1 MKLLLL
7 ASSLETSTLDAA
19 AGWMYELTARL
30 ATRGHRVTVLCTK
43 PLEPDEVPE
52 DPPGVAVWR
61 PSPDALAAAVTN
73 ALAQEPD
80 LVHVAVTGPLSP
92 EVVAAL
98 AGVPLLLDLLDWSP
112 LCPLGDLVTRPRGEA
127 CEQHFPVA
135 PCGSCAGHS
144 HVRAME
150 PLAQLARAGHRVVAH
165 SGFVRD
171 RATLAL
177 GRGVSLLPIG
187 VDSVRFSQ
195 NPSAPLSPEVATLSS
210 DRSRPRVLLI
220 GPPTPARGGHRVLDL
235 LIALHA
241 RVPGVEMVVAGT
253 DPGNP
258 DGGHTLLTEAKELG
272 LSSQLTLLPRVAR
285 TDLPALLTSVDVGV
299 APGMGPD
306 ALGLGIIQALAAGL
320 PVVGHVDG
328 TMPALLDGGRAGL
341 LVNAAHTGIF
351 ADTVALVL
359 ADDAARAAMGEQ
371 ARLAAIERH
380 EIERAVFDTES
391 LYERVR
397 APRVPGL
404 PGMPPRGRRTVA

>member
-1 MKLLLL
+1 MRLLLL
-7 ASSLETSTLDAA
+7 ASGLETSTLDAA
-19 AGWMYELTARL
+19 AGWTYDLTARL
-30 ATRGHRVTVLCTK
+30 AARGHRVTVLCTE
-43 PLEPDEVPE
+43 PLEPGDAAE
-52 DPPGVAVWR
+52 DPPGVTVWR
-61 PSPDALAAAVTN
+61 PGPDSLASAVTN

-80 LVHVAVTGPLSP
+80 LVHVAVTGPLPP

-98 AGVPLLLDLLDWSP
+98 AEMPVLVDLLDWSP
-112 LCPLGDLVTRPRGEA
+112 LCPVGDLVTRPRGIA
-127 CEQHFPVA
+127 CEQHYPVA

-150 PLAQLARAGHRVVAH
+150 PLMQLARAGHRVVAH

-177 GRGVSLLPIG
+177 GRGVALVPIG
-187 VDSVRFSQ
+187 VDSARFSQ
-195 NPSAPLSPEVATLSS
+195 SPASPLAPEVAALSS
-210 DRSRPRVLLI
+210 ERSRPRVLLI
-220 GPPTPARGGHRVLDL
+220 GPPTPARGGHRVIDL

-241 RVPGVEMVVAGT
+241 RVPGVELVVAGT
-253 DPGNP
+253 DPGDP
-258 DGGHTLLTEAKELG
+258 DGAHALLAEAKELG
-272 LSSQLTLLPRVAR
+272 LASQLHLLPRVAR

-306 ALGLGIIQALAAGL
+306 ALGLGILQALATGL

-328 TMPALLDGGRAGL
+328 TMPASLDRGRAGL
-341 LVNAAHTGIF
+341 LVNASQMGVL

-359 ADDAARAAMGEQ
+359 GDDAARAAMGEQ

-380 EIERAVFDTES
+380 ELERAVFDTEA

-397 APRVPGL
+397 SPRGPRSTGVPPRV
-404 PGMPPRGRRTVA
+404 RRSAA

>member
-7 ASSLETSTLDAA
+7 ASGLESSTLDAA
-19 AGWMYELTARL
+19 AGWTYELTARL
-30 ATRGHRVTVLCTK
+30 AARGHRVMVLCTE
-43 PLEPDEVPE
+43 PLEPGEAAD

-61 PSPDALAAAVTN
+61 PRPDALAVAVKN

-80 LVHVAVTGPLSP
+80 LVHVAVTGPLAP

-98 AGVPLLLDLLDWSP
+98 HGTPLLIDLLDWSP
-112 LCPLGDLVTRPRGEA
+112 LCPLGDLVMRPRGSA

-144 HVRAME
+144 HLRAME
-150 PLAQLARAGHRVVAH
+150 PLMQLARAGHRVVAH

-177 GRGVSLLPIG
+177 GRGVALLPVG
-187 VDSVRFSQ
+187 VDTARFTQS
-195 NPSAPLSPEVATLSS
+195 PSAPLAPEVASLSA
-210 DRSRPRVLLI
+210 DRSHPRVLLL

-258 DGGHTLLTEAKELG
+258 DAGHTLLAEARELG
-272 LSSQLTLLPRVAR
+272 VAKQITLLPRVAR
-285 TDLPALLTSVDVGV
+285 TDLPALLASVDVGL
-299 APGMGPD
+299 APGLGPD
-306 ALGLGIIQALAAGL
+306 PIGLGVLQALAAGL

-328 TMPALLDGGRAGL
+328 TMPAFLDQGRAGL
-341 LVNAAHTGIF
+341 LVNAAHTGLF

-359 ADDAARAAMGEQ
+359 GDDAARAAMGEQ

-380 EIERAVFDTES
+380 ELERAVFDTES

-397 APRVPGL
+397 APRGPRLPGL
-404 PGMPPRGRRTVA
+404 PPRARRSAA